1 MNRQKGDTP
10 LEVDIPERENRK
22 LPERHGE
29 VPRFAGSQTD
39 VRKRHRCF
47 LRKSRNPVR
56 DAFRQGH
63 LAAESLGL
71 TGFTLIE
78 LLVVIAIIALLMAIL
93 MPSLQRVRDQAKT
106 IACQSNLKQWGLVW
120 SMYTEENHSKFP
132 DYMGGDWMQKL
143 VEYYSNSEK
152 LLYCPMATK
161 TMSEGAPVR
170 YSSLETGGSYS
181 LNEWIY
187 DSDDTSDGRRLE
199 EYWRS
204 TNHKGLNNVPVM
216 GDGAWRADGQ
226 PYHMDEPPSYDG
238 EPRTGVGTS
247 GDEMRIFCI
256 NRHDGFIN
264 VLFMDWTTRKV
275 GLKEVWTL
283 KWNTDY
289 NISGPWTRGGF
300 VQSADWPEWM
310 RHFKDY

>member
-1 MNRQKGDTP
+1 MNRQKGFTP

-29 VPRFAGSQTD
+29 GPRFAGSQTD
-39 VRKRHRCF
+39 VRKRHRSF
-47 LRKSRNPVR
+47 LRKSRKGR
-56 DAFRQGH
+56 

-120 SMYTEENHSKFP
+120 AMYTEENDSKFP
-132 DYMGGDWMQKL
+132 DYMGGNWMQKL
-143 VEYYSNSEK
+143 VDYYSNSEK
-152 LLYCPMATK
+152 LLYCPMTVNK
-161 TMSEGAPVR
+161 TIPEGAPVR
-170 YSSLETGGSYS
+170 FSILTTGGSYS

-187 DSDDTSDGRRLE
+187 DSDDTSDGRKLE
-199 EYWRS
+199 EYWRN

-216 GDGAWRADGQ
+216 GDGAHRADGQ
-226 PYHMDEPPSYDG
+226 PYEVDEPPEFDG
-238 EPRTGVGTS
+238 QPRTGVGTT

-275 GLKEVWTL
+275 GLKELWTL
-283 KWNTDY
+283 KWNCYY
-289 NISGPWTRGGF
+289 NIAGPWTRGGY
-300 VQSADWPEWM
+300 VQPSDWPEWM